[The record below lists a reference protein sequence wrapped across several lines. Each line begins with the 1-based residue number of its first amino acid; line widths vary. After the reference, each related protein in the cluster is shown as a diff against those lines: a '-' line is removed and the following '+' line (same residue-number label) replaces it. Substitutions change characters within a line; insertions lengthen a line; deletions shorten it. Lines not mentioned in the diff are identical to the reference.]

1 MRLREQPCHGL
12 TSECILRPPPSA
24 PAGRGGGPA
33 PRPARGP
40 PGAACPWRPRTQAV
54 PAPRDG
60 PPRGRAGRRTQALQ
74 DQREQRTRERRALL
88 AGRRAG
94 LRRAL
99 GRRRG
104 GARRRRRA
112 LGAGRQA
119 DDLRQR
125 GKQLLGAEMLGLR
138 AWAAR
143 GLVGGAGVSIGVTS
157 RWRLSAAGAPAGLVC
172 DHVRTCRL
180 WHNRTQPR
188 HATAL

>member
-74 DQREQRTRERRALL
+74 DQREQRARERRALL

-112 LGAGRQA
+112 
-119 DDLRQR
+119 DDLCQR
-125 GKQLLGAEMLGLR
+125 GKQLLGAENLGLR
-138 AWAAR
+138 ARAAR